1 MILFNAICCLAL
13 IGYAVVKGRPVF
25 GLENIILFGGLFRV
39 AFASEI
45 MAVTPRQWVKLV
57 AIGVAIV
64 LGWLMMRVTLDGGLL
79 ELLVSSVVICSIG
92 AVTWL
97 VLER

>member
-1 MILFNAICCLAL
+1 MILFNAICCLAF
-13 IGYAVVKGRPVF
+13 IGYSVMKGRPIF
-25 GLENIILFGGLFRV
+25 GLANIILFAGLFRV

-45 MAVTPRQWVKLV
+45 MAVTQRQWVKLV
-57 AIGVAIV
+57 TIGVAIV
-64 LGWLMMRVTLDGGLL
+64 FGWLMMSVTLDGGLL

-92 AVTWL
+92 AVTWV